1 MDFVASGV
9 RFTVGDFVTVDGR
22 FYRIESLFYSPPT
35 ADVAQPALKVRCSR
49 WVRVRGGALR
59 QVFFFSTVCL
69 IP

>member
-22 FYRIESLFYSPPT
+22 FYRIETLFFLPPT
-35 ADVAQPALKVRCSR
+35 EDVAQPALKVRCSR